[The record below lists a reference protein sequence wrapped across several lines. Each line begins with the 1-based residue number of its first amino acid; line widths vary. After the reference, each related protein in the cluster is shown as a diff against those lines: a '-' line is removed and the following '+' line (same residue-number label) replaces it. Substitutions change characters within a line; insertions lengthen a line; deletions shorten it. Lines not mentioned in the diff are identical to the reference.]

1 MKVYLY
7 LLIIFLS
14 VLTLNAQKK
23 VSIGILSDA
32 QLKSKSELLIE
43 LQNEIIAVVGQDAEI
58 TFGELLANNNNS
70 TTAKKNYETLL
81 ANDTDII
88 IAFGIVNIKLLL
100 NQKSYPKP
108 LIIFGNVNSDLVAFP
123 RSKKTSEIDN
133 LTYVVTPYSHKKDLA
148 VFNKICKYSNIG
160 IVVDDF
166 LPSIIDLEKEF
177 DNIFIDEK
185 ADYTII
191 KISEIL
197 NNSFTFQNIDAVY
210 ISGGFSL
217 NNIDFNKIINK
228 INSNKIPS
236 FSAFGKDDVNKG
248 VLASIQP
255 ENSKT
260 IFFRRLA
267 LNIESIISGINA
279 SELPIKVNYTDRLSM
294 NYDTAKEIGF
304 PIRYSM
310 LSDLDIIGGDK
321 NIIKGETITIVD
333 LINSVVSS
341 NLSLNAEKK
350 NIDLAEQEAKLSRS
364 NFLPEIAVGNT
375 STYIDPK
382 IAEVSNGANPE
393 FRNTGSVS
401 LNQLIYS
408 EEAASN
414 NYIKKE
420 LTKAQSEEYNAVE
433 LDAVLNV
440 SSAYFNSLGS
450 IANARIQNQNLQLTK
465 KNLEIAKQ
473 NFSAGASGKSD
484 VLRFRSQLAQN
495 TQTLI
500 EAGNQVKQNYFLLNQ
515 LMNKNISDAIQLEDA
530 TLGDGVFKQYG
541 YDAFFNLIDN
551 PDTQE
556 KFISFLVQEAL
567 VNSPELKNIGFNL
580 NAVERNYKLNN
591 WGRLVPT
598 LGVQGQYNLD
608 FIRSGKGTD
617 VMPSFPQIPDQN
629 YNLGLQLRLPIF
641 QKNQRNINKQT
652 AQISKDQL
660 TIQKEDIVLNIE
672 KNINDICLE
681 VVNQFTRI
689 EISKVSEKAAK
700 ESLELTQTS
709 YENGAVPVIQ
719 LIDAQNNYL
728 QSQLA
733 SETANYSFLLSII
746 QLERSLGY
754 FFLMHTAEENEDFIN
769 RMNQFIFTK

>member
-530 TLGDGVFKQYG
+530 TLGDGVFKQYS

>member
-1 MKVYLY
+1 MKVYLN
-7 LLIIFLS
+7 LLIISLS
-14 VLTLNAQKK
+14 VLTLNGQKK
-23 VSIGILSDA
+23 VSIGILSDT
-32 QLKSKSELLIE
+32 LLESKSELLID

-58 TFGELLANNNNS
+58 TFTELLANNHNS
-70 TTAKKNYETLL
+70 ITAQKNYESLL

-88 IAFGIVNIKLLL
+88 IAFGIVNIKFLL
-100 NQKSYPKP
+100 NQNSYPKP
-108 LIIFGNVNSDLVAFP
+108 LIIFGNVNSDFVALP
-123 RSKKTSEIDN
+123 RSKKTSGIDN
-133 LTYVVTPYSHKKDLA
+133 LTYVITPYSHKKDLSA
-148 VFNKICKYSNIG
+148 FNKICKYSNIG
-160 IVVDDF
+160 IIVDDF
-166 LPSIIDLEKEF
+166 LPSVIDLEKEF
-177 DNIFIDEK
+177 NQIFVNEK
-185 ADYTII
+185 TDYTII
-191 KISEIL
+191 KISELL
-197 NNSFTFQNIDAVY
+197 NERFTFKNIDAVY

-217 NNIDFNKIINK
+217 NDFDFNKIINK

-236 FSAFGKDDVNKG
+236 FSAFGKDDVNNG
-248 VLASIQP
+248 VLASTQP

-279 SELPIKVNYTDRLSM
+279 SELPLKVDYTNRLSL

-310 LSDLDIIGGDK
+310 LSDLDIVGGD
-321 NIIKGETITIVD
+321 NNVNKGETITIVD

-341 NLSLNAEKK
+341 NLGLNAEKK

-364 NFLPEIAVGNT
+364 NFLPEIALGNT

-393 FRNTGSVS
+393 FRNTGSLS

-414 NYIKKE
+414 NYIRKE
-420 LTKAQSEEYNAVE
+420 LTKAQTEQYNSIE

-440 SSAYFNSLGS
+440 SNAYFNSLGS

-465 KNLEIAKQ
+465 KNLEISKQ

-500 EAGNQVKQNYFLLNQ
+500 EAGNDVQQNYYLLNQ
-515 LMNKNISDAIQLEDA
+515 LMNRNISDAIQLEDA
-530 TLGDGVFKQYG
+530 ILGSGVFKQYS

-556 KFISFLVQEAL
+556 KFIKFLVQEAL

-598 LGVQGQYNLD
+598 LGVQGQYNFD
-608 FIRSGKGTD
+608 FIRFGKGRD
-617 VMPSFPQIPDQN
+617 VMTPFPQIPDQN
-629 YNLGLQLRLPIF
+629 YNLALQLSLPIF

-660 TIQKEDIVLNIE
+660 TIQKDEIVLNIE

-689 EISKVSEKAAK
+689 EISKVSERAAK

-746 QLERSLGY
+746 QLERSIGY

>member
-1 MKVYLY
+1 MKVYLN

-14 VLTLNAQKK
+14 VLTLNGQKK
-23 VSIGILSDA
+23 VSIGILSDT
-32 QLKSKSELLIE
+32 LLESKSELLID

-58 TFGELLANNNNS
+58 TFTELLANNHNS
-70 TTAKKNYETLL
+70 ITAQKNYESLL

-88 IAFGIVNIKLLL
+88 IAFGIVNIKFLL
-100 NQKSYPKP
+100 NQNSYSKP
-108 LIIFGNVNSDLVAFP
+108 LIIFGNVNSDFVALP
-123 RSKKTSEIDN
+123 RSKKTSGIDN
-133 LTYVVTPYSHKKDLA
+133 LTYVITPYSHKKDLSA
-148 VFNKICKYSNIG
+148 FNKICKYSNIG
-160 IVVDDF
+160 IIVDDF
-166 LPSIIDLEKEF
+166 LPSVIDLEKEF
-177 DNIFIDEK
+177 NQIFVNEK
-185 ADYTII
+185 TDYTII
-191 KISEIL
+191 KISELL
-197 NNSFTFQNIDAVY
+197 NERFTFKNIDAVY

-217 NNIDFNKIINK
+217 NDFDFNKIINK

-236 FSAFGKDDVNKG
+236 FSAFGKDDVNNG

-279 SELPIKVNYTDRLSM
+279 SELPLKVDYTNRLSL

-310 LSDLDIIGGDK
+310 LSDLDIVGGD
-321 NIIKGETITIVD
+321 NNVNKGETITIVD

-341 NLSLNAEKK
+341 NLGLNAEKK

-364 NFLPEIAVGNT
+364 NFLPEIALGNT

-393 FRNTGSVS
+393 FRNTGSLS

-414 NYIKKE
+414 NYIRKE
-420 LTKAQSEEYNAVE
+420 LTKAQTEQYNAIE

-440 SSAYFNSLGS
+440 SNAYFNSLGS

-465 KNLEIAKQ
+465 KNLEISKQ

-500 EAGNQVKQNYFLLNQ
+500 EAGNDVQQNYYLLNQ
-515 LMNKNISDAIQLEDA
+515 LMNRNISDAIQLEDA
-530 TLGDGVFKQYG
+530 ILGSGVFKQYS

-556 KFISFLVQEAL
+556 KFIKFLVQEAL

-598 LGVQGQYNLD
+598 LGVQGQYNFD
-608 FIRSGKGTD
+608 FIRSGKGRD
-617 VMPSFPQIPDQN
+617 VMTPFPQIPDQN
-629 YNLGLQLRLPIF
+629 YNLGLQLSLPIF

-660 TIQKEDIVLNIE
+660 TIQKDEIVLNIE

-689 EISKVSEKAAK
+689 EISKVSERAAK

-746 QLERSLGY
+746 QLERSIGY

>member
-58 TFGELLANNNNS
+58 TFRELLANNNNS

-530 TLGDGVFKQYG
+530 TLGDGVFKQYS